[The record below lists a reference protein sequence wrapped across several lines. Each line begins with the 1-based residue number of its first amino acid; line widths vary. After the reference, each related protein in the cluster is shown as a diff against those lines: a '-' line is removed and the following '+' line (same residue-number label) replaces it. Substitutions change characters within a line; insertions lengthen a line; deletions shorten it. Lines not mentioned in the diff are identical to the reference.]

1 MDVYK
6 TEYISICEKCHS
18 KFLKQDKIVWNFHES
33 ELNDWEKKGKIH
45 FKLPVDGLES
55 LSEGLK
61 WPTMTT
67 RNYKIAFECKL

>member
-18 KFLKQDKIVWNFHES
+18 KFLKQDKIVWNFHGNGP
-33 ELNDWEKKGKIH
+33 NDWEKLAKST
-45 FKLPVDGLES
+45 LNGLES

-61 WPTMTT
+61 LPTMTT
-67 RNYKIAFECKL
+67 KNYKIAFECKL